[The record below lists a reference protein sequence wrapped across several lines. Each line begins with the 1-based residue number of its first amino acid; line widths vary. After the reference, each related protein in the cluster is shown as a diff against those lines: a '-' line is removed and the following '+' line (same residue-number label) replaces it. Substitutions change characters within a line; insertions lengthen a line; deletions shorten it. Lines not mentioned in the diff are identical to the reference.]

1 MFKKSEKE
9 KKSKNFETKK
19 KVEKFFGGN
28 FLFFGGNFLEEIF
41 WRKFF
46 GDGERRMLCYVS
58 QLSHDQGI
66 CEG

>member
-19 KVEKFFGGN
+19 KSG
-28 FLFFGGNFLEEIF
+28 EIF